1 MPLARFVAFHEIP
14 EHDTGALPALSYAV
28 MMARAPEGVL
38 LVFSRFRQV
47 WELPGGRIDAGET
60 PREAAVRELLEESG
74 CAARAVRWGGVV
86 QVDDGDAHFG
96 ALFHCE
102 VQAAAQDFS
111 NAETAGIDYW
121 RGDRGPAPLGHPDEQ
136 VLRRFA

>member
-1 MPLARFVAFHEIP
+1 MSLARFVAFHEIP
-14 EHDTGALPALSYAV
+14 EDATGALPALSYAV
-28 MMARAPEGVL
+28 MMARAPAGVL

-60 PREAAVRELLEESG
+60 PRDAAVRELLEESG
-74 CAARAVRWGGVV
+74 CVARAVRWGGVV
-86 QVDDGDAHFG
+86 QVDDGHAHFG

-102 VQAAAQDFS
+102 VQAAARDFC
-111 NAETAGIDYW
+111 NDETGGIDYW
-121 RGDRGPAPLGHPDEQ
+121 RGEPGPAPLGHPDEQ